1 MRKIDPEILAQ
12 KIKEGDRFALSR
24 AITLAES
31 NRLDDLKLAQHI
43 ISLLPVSKTSKR
55 IAITGIPGVGKST
68 FIESLGKYILSKDEK
83 VAILAIDPS
92 SSLSKGSILGDK
104 TRMEDLSREE
114 NAYIRPSASNGS
126 LGGVT
131 SRTYEAILLCEAAGF
146 ENILIETVGVGQ
158 SETLVNEIS
167 DLFLF
172 LQLPGSG
179 DDLQGIKRGI
189 MEMADLI
196 FVNKSDSFQEKLVKD
211 AKLDIVRSLQ
221 FLPTKSSQWK
231 RKSIIGSGLIGKGI
245 PELWELVNDY
255 FNFINENNYY
265 ASNREKQQLNQ
276 AERYTIDLINQQ
288 FLKLLKEHPLEL
300 SKNLSAFEMAKDW
313 LNNHTEIDEFLNK

>member
-276 AERYTIDLINQQ
+276 AERYTIDLVNQQ
-288 FLKLLKEHPLEL
+288 FLKLLKEKPLEL
-300 SKNLSAFEMAKDW
+300 SKNLSAFEIAKDW
-313 LNNHTEIDEFLNK
+313 LNNHTEIDIK

>member
-1 MRKIDPEILAQ
+1 MRKIEPEILAQ
-12 KIKEGDRFALSR
+12 KIKDGDRFALSR

-31 NRLDDLKLAQHI
+31 NRLDDLNLAHQV
-43 ISLLPVSKTSKR
+43 ISLLPTSKTSKR

-68 FIESLGKYILSKDEK
+68 FIESLGKYIVQQGEK

-126 LGGVT
+126 LGGIT

-221 FLPTKSSQWK
+221 FLPTKASQWK
-231 RKSIIGSGLIGKGI
+231 RKSIIGSGLIGKGV
-245 PELWELVNDY
+245 PELWELVQDY
-255 FNFINENNYY
+255 FTFINENDYY
-265 ASNREKQQLNQ
+265 RSNRENQQLKQ
-276 AERYTIDLINQQ
+276 AERYTIDLINQHY
-288 FLKLLKEHPLEL
+288 LKALKAHPIEVN
-300 SKNLSAFEMAKDW
+300 KHISAFEMAKDW
-313 LNNHTEIDEFLNK
+313 LNNHSVEMTIK

>member
-68 FIESLGKYILSKDEK
+68 FIESLGKYILSKGEK

-288 FLKLLKEHPLEL
+288 FLKLLKEQPLEL
-300 SKNLSAFEMAKDW
+300 SKNLSAFEIAKDW
-313 LNNHTEIDEFLNK
+313 LNNHTEIDVSLNK

>member
-146 ENILIETVGVGQ
+146 KNILIETVGVGQ

-276 AERYTIDLINQQ
+276 AERYTIDLVNQQ
-288 FLKLLKEHPLEL
+288 FLKLLKEQPLEL

-313 LNNHTEIDEFLNK
+313 LNNHTEN

>member
-1 MRKIDPEILAQ
+1 MRKIEPELLAQ
-12 KIKEGDRFALSR
+12 KIKDGDRFALSR

-31 NRLDDLKLAQHI
+31 NRLDDLNSAHQI
-43 ISLLPVSKTSKR
+43 ISLLPTSNTSKR

-68 FIESLGKYILSKDEK
+68 FIESLGKYILQQGEK

-104 TRMEDLSREE
+104 TRMEDLSREN

-126 LGGVT
+126 LGGIT

-245 PELWELVNDY
+245 PELWELVSDYFKFIHENDY
-255 FNFINENNYY
+255 YQ
-265 ASNREKQQLNQ
+265 SNRENQQLKQ
-276 AERYTIDLINQQ
+276 AQRYTIDLVNQHY
-288 FLKLLKEHPLEL
+288 LKALKAQPIQ
-300 SKNLSAFEMAKDW
+300 SDKNISAFEMAKNW
-313 LNNHTEIDEFLNK
+313 LNTHSVKINTK

>member
-196 FVNKSDSFQEKLVKD
+196 FINKSDSFQEKLVKD

-288 FLKLLKEHPLEL
+288 FLKLLKEQPLEL

-313 LNNHTEIDEFLNK
+313 LNNHTEIDIK

>member
-276 AERYTIDLINQQ
+276 AERYTIDLVNQQ
-288 FLKLLKEHPLEL
+288 FLKLLKEQPLEL

-313 LNNHTEIDEFLNK
+313 LNNYTEIDIK

>member
-1 MRKIDPEILAQ
+1 MRKIDPILIAQ
-12 KIKEGDRFALSR
+12 KIKEGDRYSLSK

-31 NRLDDLKLAQHI
+31 KRLDDLKLAHQI
-43 ISLLPVSKTSKR
+43 ISLLPASKSSKR
-55 IAITGIPGVGKST
+55 VAITGIPGVGKST
-68 FIESLGKYILSKDEK
+68 FIESLGKYIVSKGEK

-196 FVNKSDSFQEKLVKD
+196 FVNNADSFQEKLVKD

-221 FLPTKSSQWK
+221 FLPTKGSQWK

-245 PELWELVNDY
+245 PELWEMVTEY
-255 FNFINENNYY
+255 FQFITDNQYY
-265 ASNREKQQLNQ
+265 FSNREQQKLKQ

-288 FLKLLKEHPLEL
+288 YLKALKDQPIEL
-300 SKNLSAFEMAKDW
+300 KNEVSAFDLAKDW
-313 LNNHTEIDEFLNK
+313 LDHHNIDITPK

>member
-167 DLFLF
+167 DLFIF

-245 PELWELVNDY
+245 PELWELINDY

-265 ASNREKQQLNQ
+265 DSTREKQQLNQ
-276 AERYTIDLINQQ
+276 AERYTIDLVNQQ
-288 FLKLLKEHPLEL
+288 FLKLLKEQPLEL

-313 LNNHTEIDEFLNK
+313 LNNHTEIDIK

>member
-1 MRKIDPEILAQ
+1 MRKIDPEIIAS
-12 KIKEGDRFALSR
+12 KIKDGDRFALSR

-43 ISLLPVSKTSKR
+43 INLLPVSKTSKR

-68 FIESLGKYILSKDEK
+68 FIESLGKYLLNKGEK
-83 VAILAIDPS
+83 IAILAIDPS

-114 NAYIRPSASNGS
+114 NAYIRPSASNGA
-126 LGGVT
+126 LGGIT

-196 FVNKSDSFQEKLVKD
+196 FINKSDSFQEKLVKD

-221 FLPTKSSQWK
+221 FLPSKSSQWK
-231 RKSIIGSGLIGKGI
+231 RKSIIGSGITGKEI
-245 PELWELVNDY
+245 PELWELINDY

-265 ASNREKQQLNQ
+265 ISNREKQQLNQ
-276 AERYTIDLINQQ
+276 AKRYTIDLINQQ
-288 FLKLLKEHPLEL
+288 FLKLLKEKPLEL
-300 SKNLSAFEMAKDW
+300 NQDLSAFEMAKDW
-313 LNNHTEIDEFLNK
+313 LTNNTELDIK

>member
-255 FNFINENNYY
+255 FKFINENNYY
-265 ASNREKQQLNQ
+265 LSNREKQQLKQ

-288 FLKLLKEHPLEL
+288 FLKLLKKQPLEL

-313 LNNHTEIDEFLNK
+313 LNNHTEIDIK

>member
-68 FIESLGKYILSKDEK
+68 FIESLGKYILSKGEK

-288 FLKLLKEHPLEL
+288 FLKLLKEHTLEL

>member
-43 ISLLPVSKTSKR
+43 ISLLPVSITSKR

-288 FLKLLKEHPLEL
+288 FLKLLKEQPLEL

-313 LNNHTEIDEFLNK
+313 LNNHTEIDIK

>member
-1 MRKIDPEILAQ
+1 MTHQDIDQLTEKLLQ
-12 KIKEGDRFALSR
+12 GDRYALSK

-31 NRLDDLKLAQHI
+31 SRIEHLEIAQAIIQRLPP
-43 ISLLPVSKTSKR
+43 STNSKR
-55 IAITGIPGVGKST
+55 IAITGVPGVGKST
-68 FIESLGKYILSKDEK
+68 FIEALGNYITTKGHR

-104 TRMEDLSREE
+104 TRMEDLARNEA
-114 NAYIRPSASNGS
+114 AYIRPTASRGS

-146 ENILIETVGVGQ
+146 DTILIETVGVGQ
-158 SETLVNEIS
+158 SETLVHNIS

-196 FVNKSDSFQEKLVKD
+196 FVNKADTFDEKLVKD
-211 AKLDIVRSLQ
+211 AKMDIVRSLQ
-221 FLPTKSSQWK
+221 FLPTKGSQWK
-231 RKSIIGSGLIGKGI
+231 RKILIGSALKEKGI
-245 PELWELVNDY
+245 AELWEMVNDY
-255 FNFINENNYY
+255 FALIQNNNYY
-265 ASNREKQQLNQ
+265 FTTRKEQQLKQ
-276 AERYTIDLINQQ
+276 AKTYVIDLVTQQ
-288 FLKLLKEHPLEL
+288 LTCELKEKPLDY
-300 SKNLSAFEMAKDW
+300 KNNDSAYQLAKSW
-313 LNNHTEIDEFLNK
+313 LLENKKD

>member
-1 MRKIDPEILAQ
+1 MRNIDPEILAQ
-12 KIKEGDRFALSR
+12 KIKEGDRYALSK

-31 NRLDDLKLAQHI
+31 NRLDDLQLAHQI
-43 ISLLPVSKTSKR
+43 ISLLPTSSTSKR

-68 FIESLGKYILSKDEK
+68 FIESLGKFLIKKGEK

-167 DLFLF
+167 DIFLF

-196 FVNKSDSFQEKLVKD
+196 FVNKADTFQEKLVKD

-221 FLPTKSSQWK
+221 FLPTKNSQWK

-245 PELWELVNDY
+245 PELWDLITEY
-255 FNFINENNYY
+255 FQFIHRNNFYIT
-265 ASNREKQQLNQ
+265 NREKQQLKQ
-276 AERYTIDLINQQ
+276 AERYTIDLINQRY
-288 FLKLLKEHPLEL
+288 LKALKESPIEFD
-300 SKNLSAFEMAKDW
+300 KTISAFEMAKNW
-313 LNNHTEIDEFLNK
+313 LEKNN

>member
-1 MRKIDPEILAQ
+1 MRKIEPEILAQ
-12 KIKEGDRFALSR
+12 KIKDGDRFALSR
-24 AITLAES
+24 AITFAES
-31 NRLDDLKLAQHI
+31 NRLDDLNLAHQV
-43 ISLLPVSKTSKR
+43 ISLLPTSKTSKR

-68 FIESLGKYILSKDEK
+68 FIESLGKYIVQQGEK

-126 LGGVT
+126 LGGIT

-221 FLPTKSSQWK
+221 FLPTKASQWK
-231 RKSIIGSGLIGKGI
+231 RKSIIGSGLIGKGV
-245 PELWELVNDY
+245 PELWELVQDY
-255 FNFINENNYY
+255 FTFINENDYY
-265 ASNREKQQLNQ
+265 RSNRENQQLKQ
-276 AERYTIDLINQQ
+276 AERYTIDLINQHY
-288 FLKLLKEHPLEL
+288 LKALKAHPIEVN
-300 SKNLSAFEMAKDW
+300 KHISAFEMAKDW
-313 LNNHTEIDEFLNK
+313 LNNHSVEMTIK

>member
-1 MRKIDPEILAQ
+1 MRKIEPNILAQ
-12 KIKEGDRFALSR
+12 KIKEGDRYALSK

-31 NRLDDLKLAQHI
+31 SRLDDLKLAHEI
-43 ISLLPVSKTSKR
+43 ISLLPTSTTSKR

-68 FIESLGKYILSKDEK
+68 FIESLGKYIINQGQK

-104 TRMEDLSREE
+104 TRMEDLSRED
-114 NAYIRPSASNGS
+114 NAFIRPSASNGS

-146 ENILIETVGVGQ
+146 ETILIETVGVGQ

-245 PELWELVNDY
+245 PELWEMIDEY
-255 FNFINENNYY
+255 FMFINENEYY
-265 ASNREKQQLNQ
+265 LKNRTNQQLKQ
-276 AERYTIDLINQQ
+276 AERYTIDLVNQHY
-288 FLKLLKEHPLEL
+288 LKALKSAPITHNQ
-300 SKNLSAFEMAKDW
+300 SISAFEMAKNW
-313 LNNHTEIDEFLNK
+313 LENNPVEITIK

>member
-1 MRKIDPEILAQ
+1 MRKIEPEILAQ
-12 KIKEGDRFALSR
+12 KIKNGDRFALSR

-31 NRLDDLKLAQHI
+31 NRLDDLNLAHQI
-43 ISLLPVSKTSKR
+43 ISLLPTSKTSKR

-68 FIESLGKYILSKDEK
+68 FIESLGKYIIQQGEK

-126 LGGVT
+126 LGGIT

-221 FLPTKSSQWK
+221 FLPTKASQWK
-231 RKSIIGSGLIGKGI
+231 RKSIIGSGLIGKGV

-255 FNFINENNYY
+255 FTFINENDYY
-265 ASNREKQQLNQ
+265 KSNRENQQLKQ
-276 AERYTIDLINQQ
+276 AERYTIDLINQHY
-288 FLKLLKEHPLEL
+288 LKALKTQPIEL
-300 SKNLSAFEMAKDW
+300 NKNVSAFEMSKDW
-313 LNNHTEIDEFLNK
+313 LNNHTVEINIK

>member
-1 MRKIDPEILAQ
+1 MRKIEPEILAQ

-31 NRLDDLKLAQHI
+31 NRLDDLNLAHQV
-43 ISLLPVSKTSKR
+43 ISLLPTSKTSKR

-68 FIESLGKYILSKDEK
+68 FIESLGKYIVQQGEK

-126 LGGVT
+126 LGGIT

-221 FLPTKSSQWK
+221 FLPTKASQWK
-231 RKSIIGSGLIGKGI
+231 RKSIIGSGLIGKGV
-245 PELWELVNDY
+245 PELWELVQDY
-255 FNFINENNYY
+255 FTFINENDYY
-265 ASNREKQQLNQ
+265 RSNRENQQLKQ
-276 AERYTIDLINQQ
+276 AERYTIDLINQHY
-288 FLKLLKEHPLEL
+288 LKALKAHPIEVN
-300 SKNLSAFEMAKDW
+300 KHISAFEMAKDW
-313 LNNHTEIDEFLNK
+313 LNNHSVEMTIK

>member
-1 MRKIDPEILAQ
+1 MRKIEPEILAQ

-31 NRLDDLKLAQHI
+31 NRLDDLNLAHQV
-43 ISLLPVSKTSKR
+43 ISLLPTSKTSKR

-68 FIESLGKYILSKDEK
+68 FIESLGKYIVQQGEK

-126 LGGVT
+126 LGGIT

-221 FLPTKSSQWK
+221 FLPTKASQWK
-231 RKSIIGSGLIGKGI
+231 RKSIIGSGLIGKGV
-245 PELWELVNDY
+245 PELWELVQDY
-255 FNFINENNYY
+255 FTFINENDYY
-265 ASNREKQQLNQ
+265 RSNRENQQLKQ
-276 AERYTIDLINQQ
+276 AERYTIDLINQHY
-288 FLKLLKEHPLEL
+288 LKALKAHPIEL
-300 SKNLSAFEMAKDW
+300 NKHISAFEMAKDW
-313 LNNHTEIDEFLNK
+313 LNNHSVEMTIK

>member
-43 ISLLPVSKTSKR
+43 ISLLPVSITSKR

-255 FNFINENNYY
+255 FNFINKNNYY

-276 AERYTIDLINQQ
+276 AERYTIDLVNQQ
-288 FLKLLKEHPLEL
+288 FLKLLKEKPLEL
-300 SKNLSAFEMAKDW
+300 SKNLSTFEMAKDW
-313 LNNHTEIDEFLNK
+313 LNNHTEIDIK

>member
-1 MRKIDPEILAQ
+1 MRKIEPELLAQ
-12 KIKEGDRFALSR
+12 KIKDGDRFALSR

-31 NRLDDLKLAQHI
+31 NRLDDLSSAHQI
-43 ISLLPVSKTSKR
+43 ISLLPTSNTSKR

-68 FIESLGKYILSKDEK
+68 FIESLGKYILQQGEK

-104 TRMEDLSREE
+104 TRMEDLSREN

-126 LGGVT
+126 LGGIT

-245 PELWELVNDY
+245 PELWELVSDY
-255 FNFINENNYY
+255 FKFIHENNYY
-265 ASNREKQQLNQ
+265 QLNRENQQLKQ
-276 AERYTIDLINQQ
+276 AQRYTIDLVNQHY
-288 FLKLLKEHPLEL
+288 LKALKAQPIQ
-300 SKNLSAFEMAKDW
+300 SDKNISAFEMAKNW
-313 LNNHTEIDEFLNK
+313 LNTHSVKINTK

>member
-1 MRKIDPEILAQ
+1 MRKIEPEILAQ
-12 KIKEGDRFALSR
+12 KIKDGDRFALSR

-31 NRLDDLKLAQHI
+31 NRLDDLNLAHQV
-43 ISLLPVSKTSKR
+43 ISLLPTSKTSKR

-68 FIESLGKYILSKDEK
+68 FIESLGKYIVQQGEK

-126 LGGVT
+126 FGGIT

-221 FLPTKSSQWK
+221 FLPTKASQWK
-231 RKSIIGSGLIGKGI
+231 RKSIIGSGLIGKGV
-245 PELWELVNDY
+245 PELWELVQDY
-255 FNFINENNYY
+255 FTFINENDYY
-265 ASNREKQQLNQ
+265 RSNRENQQLKQ
-276 AERYTIDLINQQ
+276 AERYTIDLINQHY
-288 FLKLLKEHPLEL
+288 LKALKAHPIEVN
-300 SKNLSAFEMAKDW
+300 KHISAFEMAKDW
-313 LNNHTEIDEFLNK
+313 LNNHSVEMTIK

>member
-276 AERYTIDLINQQ
+276 AERYTIDLVNQQ
-288 FLKLLKEHPLEL
+288 FLKLLKEQPLEL

>member
-1 MRKIDPEILAQ
+1 MRKIEPNILAQ
-12 KIKEGDRFALSR
+12 KIKEGDRYALSK

-31 NRLDDLKLAQHI
+31 SRLDDLKLAHEI
-43 ISLLPVSKTSKR
+43 ISLLPTSTTSKR

-68 FIESLGKYILSKDEK
+68 FIESLGKYIISQGQK

-104 TRMEDLSREE
+104 TRMEDLSRED
-114 NAYIRPSASNGS
+114 NAFIRPSASNGS

-146 ENILIETVGVGQ
+146 ETILIETVGVGQ

-245 PELWELVNDY
+245 PELWEMIDEY
-255 FNFINENNYY
+255 FRFINENEYY
-265 ASNREKQQLNQ
+265 LKNRTNQQLKQ
-276 AERYTIDLINQQ
+276 AERYTIDLVNQHY
-288 FLKLLKEHPLEL
+288 LKALKSAPITHNQ
-300 SKNLSAFEMAKDW
+300 SISAFEMAKNW
-313 LNNHTEIDEFLNK
+313 LENNPVEITIK

>member
-31 NRLDDLKLAQHI
+31 NRLDDLKLAQDI

-276 AERYTIDLINQQ
+276 AERYTIDLVNQQ
-288 FLKLLKEHPLEL
+288 FLKLLKEQPLEL
-300 SKNLSAFEMAKDW
+300 SQNFSAFEMAKDW
-313 LNNHTEIDEFLNK
+313 LNNHTEIDIK

>member
-104 TRMEDLSREE
+104 TRMEELSREE

-276 AERYTIDLINQQ
+276 AERYTIDLVNQQ
-288 FLKLLKEHPLEL
+288 FLKLLKEQPLEL

-313 LNNHTEIDEFLNK
+313 LNNHTEIDIK

>member
-1 MRKIDPEILAQ
+1 MRKIEPEILAQ
-12 KIKEGDRFALSR
+12 KIKDGNRFALSR

-31 NRLDDLKLAQHI
+31 NRLDDLNLAHQI
-43 ISLLPVSKTSKR
+43 ISLLPTSNTSKR

-68 FIESLGKYILSKDEK
+68 FIESLGKYIIQQGEK

-114 NAYIRPSASNGS
+114 DAYIRPSASNGS
-126 LGGVT
+126 LGGIT

-255 FNFINENNYY
+255 FSFINENNYY
-265 ASNREKQQLNQ
+265 STNREKQQLKQ

-288 FLKLLKEHPLEL
+288 YLKALKDQPINLN
-300 SKNLSAFEMAKDW
+300 KNISAFDMAKDW
-313 LNNHTEIDEFLNK
+313 LNNHSIEISIK

>member
-288 FLKLLKEHPLEL
+288 FLKLLKEQPLEL
-300 SKNLSAFEMAKDW
+300 SKKLSAFEMAKDW
-313 LNNHTEIDEFLNK
+313 LNNNTEIDIK

>member
-68 FIESLGKYILSKDEK
+68 FIESLGKYILSKGEK

-255 FNFINENNYY
+255 FNFINKNNYY

-276 AERYTIDLINQQ
+276 AERYTIDLVNQQ
-288 FLKLLKEHPLEL
+288 FFKLLKEQPLEL

-313 LNNHTEIDEFLNK
+313 LNNHTEIDIK

>member
-221 FLPTKSSQWK
+221 FLPTKSSLWK

-288 FLKLLKEHPLEL
+288 FLKLLKEQPLEL